1 MLELNNIWE
10 LAKSGFIGAQKRS
23 YKQSIIFILRIF
35 LILLICKIISF
46 VPIYI
51 LDQFEIYEIP
61 KNLNRSKFENL
72 SDLEILLLISIYA
85 PIVEELAF
93 RLPLKFSK
101 WNLIIASISL
111 SLISLRIF
119 LQLDYLY
126 SLGISF
132 TIGVLIYFIIQDKLI
147 EFISTLWSKNKL
159 GIFYFL
165 LMIFSIFH
173 LKNYEIT
180 IDLLIFSPF
189 IILPRILSGIV
200 YSYVRLSSG
209 ILTAIVIHALNN
221 GVPKII
227 LMIVN

>member
-159 GIFYFL
+159 GIFYSL

-189 IILPRILSGIV
+189 IMLPRILSGIV

-221 GVPKII
+221 GVPEII

>member
-1 MLELNNIWE
+1 LLELNNIWE

-159 GIFYFL
+159 GIFYSL

-189 IILPRILSGIV
+189 IMLPRILSGIV

-221 GVPKII
+221 GVPEII

>member
-1 MLELNNIWE
+1 LLELNNIWE